1 MDLDPQ
7 IAETIV
13 SNLKDIIQHEINL
26 FDTTGTII
34 ASTDRSRIGT
44 SHDGARLAIST
55 QNTVSIDSEHEFK
68 GAKHGI
74 NVPVLFNGAPV
85 AVIGITGERSE
96 VEPFGNVIKKMTEIL
111 IRENWEQITRFD
123 QRTRLASLVGQL
135 CLPRHDP
142 GLVDY
147 LASVLDIDLSLPRLA
162 VVGHIASRGEK
173 ASSESPY
180 QELYAYLR
188 DFPNSFFSAEGDIC
202 LFVEERDGARL
213 PGLLRV
219 IKSTLEKR
227 LHLRVVFGVGDL
239 RHDQQEYWKSYEEA
253 CKAADWLLFRGGDG
267 MARYDELD
275 YGIFISSIPRD
286 EAEKL
291 ERRVFGDLSDEEIE
305 AFERVFAAYTAHNGS
320 IAHAA
325 DELFLHK
332 NTLQNR
338 LNKIARE
345 TGYNPRE
352 LSDHTVL
359 ALAFLLRRYERF
371 TEKRASS
378 KDGALEEGRGMS

>member
-34 ASTDRSRIGT
+34 ASTDLARIGT

-55 QNTVSIDSEHEFK
+55 QRTVSIDSDHEFK

-74 NVPVLFNGAPV
+74 NVPVLFNGSPV

-123 QRTRLASLVGQL
+123 QRTRLSHLVSQL

-162 VVGHIASRGEK
+162 VVGRIAKSER
-173 ASSESPY
+173 ASAESPY
-180 QELYAYLR
+180 QDIYAYLQ
-188 DFPNSFFSAEGDIC
+188 DFPHSFFSAEGDIC
-202 LFVEERDGARL
+202 LFVEEHEAQRL
-213 PGLLRV
+213 PGLLHAV
-219 IKSTLEKR
+219 GGALEKR
-227 LHLRVVFGVGDL
+227 LRLSVVFGVGEV
-239 RHDQQEYWKSYEEA
+239 RMGQENYWKSYDEA
-253 CKAADWLLFRGGDG
+253 CKAADWLLFCGGEG
-267 MARYDELD
+267 VARYEELD
-275 YGIFISSIPRD
+275 YGVFLSSIPKD
-286 EAEKL
+286 EVAQL
-291 ERRVFGDLSDEEIE
+291 ERRVFGELTDAEIDAAE
-305 AFERVFAAYTAHNGS
+305 QVFDAYTARNGS
-320 IAHAA
+320 IVHAA
-325 DELFLHK
+325 DDLFLHK

-338 LNKIARE
+338 LNKIART

-352 LSDHTVL
+352 LADHTVL
-359 ALAFLLRRYERF
+359 ALAFLLRRYARF
-371 TEKRASS
+371 TQKRAPSQDETLS
-378 KDGALEEGRGMS
+378 RKESMS